1 MPYCQIPN
9 GSSLRFITNT
19 PREDTLDLDPE
30 KPTILLLPHNLT
42 DVTWLR
48 EQFHVR
54 NARLTSYTGSPTYE
68 LCGNQDTRLSSR
80 YNLIAFDL
88 CHMGGSK
95 APFDPR
101 RDTWVDAADVAV
113 AHELLRLPPCH
124 FFASGT
130 GGCAAAMCFA
140 ILFPEKCLSLFLCSF
155 PVQRGDMYVSNLFFL
170 KKKSTLSNNFS
181 PDWVLQDHRNLLEL
195 WCFPRDLQTFH
206 SACEIMV
213 DYFLNNV
220 RKHCLV
226 GDDLCFKSFCLA
238 SCRRIAKRGQ
248 CCVTFAKC
256 DISIH
261 YRDD

>member
-1 MPYCQIPN
+1 MSY
-9 GSSLRFITNT
+9 GRVESSVRFKTGHVGRCSRCCRSPRITS
-19 PREDTLDLDPE
+19 
-30 KPTILLLPHNLT
+30 
-42 DVTWLR
+42 
-48 EQFHVR
+48 
-54 NARLTSYTGSPTYE
+54 TS
-68 LCGNQDTRLSSR
+68 
-80 YNLIAFDL
+80 LI
-88 CHMGGSK
+88 
-95 APFDPR
+95 
-101 RDTWVDAADVAV
+101 
-113 AHELLRLPPCH
+113 
-124 FFASGT
+124 FFASGI
-130 GGCAAAMCFA
+130 GDCATAMYFA
-140 ILFPEKCLSLFLCSF
+140 ILFLEKYSSPFLGSS

-256 DISIH
+256 DISVH
-261 YRDD
+261 YLND